1 MEAQQFSLP
10 QVKRMRQFVQ
20 QEWWTHNQSCSIC
33 DGKIYMDGSAP
44 CVEAE
49 RLSNEIR
56 RWSKMDMEMQWKQL
70 EERA

>member
-10 QVKRMRQFVQ
+10 QVKRMRQIIQ
-20 QEWWTHNQSCSIC
+20 QEWWAHNQSCSLC

-44 CVEAE
+44 CAEAG

>member
-10 QVKRMRQFVQ
+10 QVKRMRQFIQ
-20 QEWWTHNQSCSIC
+20 QEWWSHLQSCSLC

-44 CVEAE
+44 CAEAE